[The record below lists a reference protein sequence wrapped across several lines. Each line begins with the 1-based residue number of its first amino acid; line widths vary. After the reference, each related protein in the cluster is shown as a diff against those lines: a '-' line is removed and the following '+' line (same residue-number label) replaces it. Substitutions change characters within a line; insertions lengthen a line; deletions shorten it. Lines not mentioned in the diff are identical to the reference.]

1 MTLFAIDMPRMFAAA
16 DDRKCV
22 ERQMLRAMS
31 DVPPVIWLDHVIT
44 ILSGR

>member
-1 MTLFAIDMPRMFAAA
+1 MFVAA

-22 ERQMLRAMS
+22 ERLMLRARAG
-31 DVPPVIWLDHVIT
+31 VAPVIWLDHVIT